1 MNFSSL
7 TVVPNLWVMVPLEG
21 GRLNNPFTGVIYY
34 ILYIAD
40 IYITI
45 HNVNYGYEVAMKI
58 ILWLGNIA

>member
-1 MNFSSL
+1 
-7 TVVPNLWVMVPLEG
+7 MVPLEG